1 MHKNFLRFSAIAL
14 LVASLTSC
22 NESQAVRTIDVNID
36 SSTAEPVKEEKTK
49 GLPEGSN
56 LILGVIIP
64 TSSSQWFVK
73 LAGPSSEF
81 NEVKNLLDKIID
93 TIDFD
98 DYSVEVVKLEV
109 PDGWVQNRE
118 KGFLHSSITKEG
130 LKSRV
135 TISKASGS
143 VLDNVNRWNRQ
154 LGNGAMDERQLVQ
167 VSQKQVINGRFG
179 ILVVLAKHD
188 GSTGRE
194 LQESQDPHHGHA
206 HGKDPHHGQVVNP
219 HSDNAAM
226 NDAKGIRIAF
236 ADVNGQTW
244 CIKLTGSAN
253 TLITEKA
260 NFEEF
265 VESFK
270 YEGNSA
276 TWKAP
281 SSWKSLGAGGMIK
294 ETFDAGGA
302 KATIVT
308 LPVGGGTLESNVNRW
323 RGQIGLGSVS
333 LEQINK
339 QIQQLEFSGVKYKYI
354 FISGGSQAASPKS
367 EAPKVATQSRGVTSQ
382 SGISFTLPEGW
393 TTVAASGMRK
403 VNLLAD
409 GIPVTGIS
417 LGAAAK
423 GLKRNV
429 DRWCGQ
435 IGLDN
440 PSEDELAAMTEK
452 VDFSGGKADLVV
464 LKGKEKSI
472 LALVFDEKDSVWFF
486 KAMGE
491 TDKILKQK
499 DNFSAF
505 VKSVKLPGGGQ

>member
-1 MHKNFLRFSAIAL
+1 MHNKILRFSAIAL
-14 LVASLTSC
+14 LIASLPSC
-22 NESQAVRTIDVNID
+22 NDAQAVRTIDVKLENNT
-36 SSTAEPVKEEKTK
+36 SEPVKEEKMK

-81 NEVKNLLDKIID
+81 NEVKDLLDRIID

-98 DYSVEVVKLEV
+98 DYSVEVVKLDV
-109 PDGWVQNRE
+109 PEGWVQKRE

-135 TISKASGS
+135 TISKASGT

-154 LGNGAMDERQLVQ
+154 LGNGMMDERQLMQ

-194 LQESQDPHHGHA
+194 LQQSQDPHHGHD
-206 HGKDPHHGQVVNP
+206 HFKNP
-219 HSDNAAM
+219 HGDTAAL

-244 CIKLTGSAN
+244 YIKLTGSAN

-260 NFEEF
+260 NFEAF
-265 VESFK
+265 VNSFK
-270 YEGNSA
+270 FEGRSA
-276 TWKAP
+276 SWKAP
-281 SSWKSLGAGGMIK
+281 ASWKSLGAGGMIK
-294 ETFDAGGA
+294 ESFDAGGA

-323 RGQIGLGSVS
+323 RGQIGLSPTS

-339 QIQQLEFSGVKYKYI
+339 QMQQLEFSGVKYKYL
-354 FISGGSQAASPKS
+354 FISGGSQAAKPKA
-367 EAPKVATQSRGVTSQ
+367 EAPQAASSPGGSTSQ

-403 VNLLAD
+403 VNLLVD

-423 GLKRNV
+423 GLKKNV

-435 IGLDN
+435 IDMKI

-452 VDFSGGKADLVV
+452 IDFSGGKADLVV

-491 TDKILKQK
+491 TVKILKQK